1 MLNVYAMPEAFYFLD
16 LPGYGYARASHTER
30 ASFRGLVRHTIER
43 PRLRGVVW
51 LLDIRRDPSPED
63 RGMQDLLVAAGTPVL
78 AAVTKSDKL
87 PREQQRARVRELQAD
102 LGLDDDQMIATSARG
117 GEGIDELRE
126 AIVSLIGA
134 AHGG

>member
-1 MLNVYAMPEAFYFLD
+1 MCSSD
-16 LPGYGYARASHTER
+16 L
-30 ASFRGLVRHTIER
+30 
-43 PRLRGVVW
+43 
-51 LLDIRRDPSPED
+51 
-63 RGMQDLLVAAGTPVL
+63 GMQELLVAAGTPVL